1 MTTTSIQKRL
11 ARTVAQLFRQE
22 VLNSHV
28 TFNHIS
34 LNDVRWTDCWAKLY
48 ECNGFFP
55 TMKGYSM
62 SDERSCYNGGDGHWS
77 DNLSFF
83 SWKGLDSLIDGP
95 ECIIGGDQK
104 QYQEADGITNY
115 WDESIPKYPVSDIEL
130 LGGGY
135 FTYSDSEQI
144 NHYIPCEVLC
154 PCDETAIDIMRREQY
169 YTKNLCI
176 WGLKDCHC
184 SSTGVPCNKTE
195 SDRCGYKVGSISYR

>member
-1 MTTTSIQKRL
+1 MTSTSIQKRL
-11 ARTVAQLFRQE
+11 ARNVAQLFRQE
-22 VLNSHV
+22 VLNSQF

-34 LNDVRWTDCWAKLY
+34 LNDVRWADCWAKLY
-48 ECNGFFP
+48 ECSGFFP

-62 SDERSCYNGGDGHWS
+62 SDERSYDNGGYGHWS
-77 DNLSFF
+77 DNLTFF
-83 SWKGLDSLIDGP
+83 SWSHMESLIDGP

-104 QYQEADGITNY
+104 QYQEADGLTNY
-115 WDESIPKYPVSDIEL
+115 WDGSIPKYPVSDFEL

-144 NHYIPCEVLC
+144 NHYIPIEVLC
-154 PCDETAIDIMRREQY
+154 PGDETATDIMRREQY

-195 SDRCGYKVGSISYR
+195 SDRSGYKVCSISYR